1 MLSELSDNLCWI
13 SYCHGVIRN
22 ILDHYAAGTDYAAV
36 ADGYSRADDD
46 SCAQPAILANSD
58 GEACFYWLAAFHI
71 IDGVVRGYQLAV
83 RTYQGAVADGN
94 QGFIEHRG
102 AIVDEYILTH
112 LDTVAM
118 VAVEGWADGGL
129 SWNARNQFFD
139 NGSIVFIKQG

>member
-1 MLSELSDNLCWI
+1 MMYLSRELSEFSDNLCRI
-13 SYCHGVIRN
+13 SHSHGVIRN

-46 SCAQPAILANSD
+46 SCAQPAILANGD
-58 GEACFYWLAAFHI
+58 GEACFYWLASFHI

-94 QGFIEHRG
+94 PAFIEHRS

-112 LDTVAM
+112 LDAVTM
-118 VAVEGWADGGL
+118 VAVEGWTDGG
-129 SWNARNQFFD
+129 
-139 NGSIVFIKQG
+139 